1 MEAKWQGSILDRFI
15 VLEGLDGAGTTT
27 QLGLLQEAV
36 HRRGDHCVATGEP
49 TGGPIGRVLRE
60 VLRGD
65 LRMEP
70 CTLALLFAADRSEHL
85 HRQPDGI
92 LAQLRTGSI
101 VASDRYLFS
110 SLVYQSLECSPDY
123 VTALN
128 ARFPLPR
135 HLFFIDTPPEL
146 CQQRLAARRRQKP
159 APAQPEHA
167 LAPREHAPPQREPAP
182 PHPELFD
189 DPRHQRRLRDRYTE
203 VLEQFTHY
211 GVAVHTV
218 DGSGDRATVFAR
230 IWRHLKTT

>member
-1 MEAKWQGSILDRFI
+1 MEPKWQGSILGRFI

-36 HRRGDHCVATGEP
+36 HRRGDHCVATCEP
-49 TGGPIGRVLRE
+49 TGGPIGRMLRK

-85 HRQPDGI
+85 HRQPDGV

-146 CQQRLAARRRQKP
+146 CQQRLAARRQKH

-167 LAPREHAPPQREPAP
+167 PAQPEHAPAQTARP
-182 PHPELFD
+182 PNRNTRPPNGNCSTTRGANGGCVTGT
-189 DPRHQRRLRDRYTE
+189 PRSWNS
-203 VLEQFTHY
+203 
-211 GVAVHTV
+211 
-218 DGSGDRATVFAR
+218 SGT
-230 IWRHLKTT
+230 